1 MQSRGFHQRCAES
14 HVGPLESSRFESA
27 ILGSGHTFS
36 TANEFWDAIYLMN
49 CLKHM
54 TVICV
59 VEGCPWKVTACA
71 VGRTKI
77 VQVHIFRNEHNHSLK
92 DMSISEPTVP
102 YYLPRQICKD
112 FRRQYGMELNY
123 CQAWNLKEKAKE
135 RIHGVPQCSYKLL
148 PWLCTR
154 LIETNPGTI
163 AEYRCSDD
171 GHFMQLFVALSVSI
185 HGVLY
190 FQLLP
195 MMLTMACFHLL
206 MGYLARELR
215 GLALVLEKLKMVI
228 GERDVI
234 IISIGTKGLS
244 VVFELYGEWGLMYLI
259 MLMIGIS
266 TIYGTVRDALGHTY
280 PFLNPPTTK
289 RPPGR
294 PRKRRI
300 ESQFMSKKTV
310 HCSRCN
316 QPGHNRATCNNP
328 LL

>member
-1 MQSRGFHQRCAES
+1 MQSRGFHQRCVES

-36 TANEFWDAIYLMN
+36 TTNEFRDAIYLMSVGGHFRYKFKMN

-54 TVICV
+54 IVICV
-59 VEGCPWKVTACA
+59 VEGCHWKATTRV
-71 VGRTKI
+71 VGRITKI
-77 VQVHIFRNEHNHSLK
+77 VQVHTFRNKHNHSLE
-92 DMSISEPTVP
+92 DVSISEPTVRCNRATAMIDDVIRSNP
-102 YYLPRQICKD
+102 DYLPRQICKD
-112 FRRQYGMELNY
+112 FRRQYGMQLNY
-123 CQAWNLKEKAKE
+123 CQEWNLKENAKE
-135 RIHGVPQCSYKLL
+135 RIHGVSQCSYKLL

-154 LIETNPGTI
+154 IIETNPGTV

-171 GHFMQLFVALSVSI
+171 
-185 HGVLY
+185 
-190 FQLLP
+190 
-195 MMLTMACFHLL
+195 
-206 MGYLARELR
+206 ARELR

-234 IISIGTKGLS
+234 IISDRHQGIICS
-244 VVFELYGEWGLMYLI
+244 VSRYLILYGEWGLMYLI
-259 MLMIGIS
+259 MLMTGIS

-300 ESQFMSKKTV
+300 ESQFM
-310 HCSRCN
+310 
-316 QPGHNRATCNNP
+316 
-328 LL
+328 